1 LPAHAQDHA
10 AAHAQTQAPI
20 VDNNTHD
27 TDFTRAG
34 AGHMASISASDTSA
48 HNALVTR
55 AGAGH
60 SASPNT
66 ETRPLTTHSPLGPDY
81 VELLARSNFSFLRG
95 ASHPEEMVE
104 QAKRLGYRGLALAD
118 VNGLYG
124 VVRGHQAA
132 ERPSHFDAEGLALH
146 QLHQERGGN
155 FRYHVGAE
163 LTPYDAS
170 PLVLLPM
177 NMDGYRL
184 LSRLITRVK
193 RPAAKAK
200 IKLSFEELV
209 EEAGDQSGDLIAIAL
224 PPWTDAQ
231 IERLHASFGDRLYL
245 PVTKDYTWSSIAL
258 ARQALAY
265 ETKLGVQLIASQ
277 RPLFHA
283 PERRPLHDILT
294 CLHEKTT
301 LQDAHTRLLT
311 NSERHLKP
319 LHELQELY
327 RDRPDLLTRTV
338 EISQRLQ
345 FSLRELRYKY
355 PQELIP
361 PGETSASFL
370 KKLVEQGVEWR
381 YPAWTPP
388 EILRKARAQVAHELE
403 LIRDLEYEDYFLTL
417 WDVCQFAR
425 ARGILHQ
432 GRGSAANSI
441 VCFALGLT
449 AIDPI
454 KLGLLFERFLSRERN
469 EPPDIDID
477 FEHERREEV
486 IQYIY
491 QKYGAERAAMVCT
504 TICYRSRLAI
514 RDVAR
519 AFGVPTPTVDAL
531 VKYMGREGLSRLQ
544 NPAAHEPFDPTRY
557 GLTPERFDLLVR
569 RARELVGFPRHLG
582 IHTGGFIISHEP
594 VIDLVPVEAATMT
607 NRYVIQ
613 WNKDDVNL
621 LGLMK
626 IDVLSLGMLT
636 AIRKALETLQRVKK
650 IEHDLTTIP
659 QEDPATYEM
668 IQRAQTTGVFQI
680 ESRAQMA
687 LLPRLK
693 PRTWYD
699 LVISVAI
706 VRPGPIQGGMVHPYL
721 RRRDGLERVSYAH
734 PRLRKVLQ
742 KTLGVP
748 LFQEQIMQIAVEVA
762 GFTPGEAD
770 ELRRV
775 VSSAWKKK
783 AVMHGLRQRL
793 INGMLANGLSTEYA
807 DQIYRVI
814 EGFASYGFPESH
826 AASFALI
833 TYVSCWLK
841 RHHPDVFVASLLNS
855 QPMGFYPP
863 RQLIHEAQRNGVRFL
878 PLDVNHSQW
887 DYEVIT
893 PGVIRTGLRS
903 INGLSELD
911 AQKIIT
917 ARGAPCGDARGAQAP
932 EIAARAGAGHAALLG
947 AVINTIGDDTRAR
960 AQDHLT
966 RDTSS
971 SSSIR
976 AGAGHM
982 ASTGASDTC
991 THDAL
996 VTRAGAGHS
1005 ASQIQEAATPLTAP
1019 APLTATRTPTTPLT
1033 PLTAPTP
1040 RTPFRDLED
1049 FIRRTRLTRKTYT
1062 RLAQA
1067 GALSALEPDTRL
1079 ALYRLQGINYDQ
1091 GSFFYA
1097 SEPITQHDDGRHNIS
1112 RESQWQRVQREFAAK
1127 GFTLDTHPLKLL
1139 RPQLQRAGARTAAEL
1154 ATLGHGAEVQVAGL
1168 LTMMQK
1174 PPTAKGVAFLSLED
1188 ETGISNIILMP
1199 EVYQRLR
1206 LQLQSSPILHLRGR
1220 LEARHGVRH
1229 LKATTLLESTLP

>member
-1 LPAHAQDHA
+1 MQHKKSLSLPAWPSSPSSYSPASTCSYASESASGGGSERGSGRASGQL
-10 AAHAQTQAPI
+10 I
-20 VDNNTHD
+20 
-27 TDFTRAG
+27 RAG
-34 AGHMASISASDTSA
+34 AGHTASFASVDLDAS
-48 HNALVTR
+48 

-60 SASPNT
+60 TAPESAPTPDSERTPT
-66 ETRPLTTHSPLGPDY
+66 PASADY

-104 QAKRLGYRGLALAD
+104 QAKRLGYKGLALAD

-146 QLHQERGGN
+146 QERGAD

-163 LTPYDAS
+163 LTPFDAS

-177 NMDGYRL
+177 NIDGYRL

-200 IKLSFEELV
+200 IKLSFDELV
-209 EEAGDQSGDLIAIAL
+209 EEAGDRSGDLIAIAL

-301 LQDAHTRLLT
+301 LQEAHTRLLT

-327 RDRPDLLTRTV
+327 RDRPDLLTRTLDV
-338 EISQRLQ
+338 SRRLQ

-425 ARGILHQ
+425 TRGILHQ

-878 PLDVNHSQW
+878 PLDVNHSHW
-887 DYEVIT
+887 DYEVIA
-893 PGVIRTGLRS
+893 PGLIRTGLRC

-911 AQKIIT
+911 AQKIIA
-917 ARGAPCGDARGAQAP
+917 ARGASCGDARSPQSP
-932 EIAARAGAGHAALLG
+932 EIAARDAHIGASPNAHVGTDVPPL
-947 AVINTIGDDTRAR
+947 
-960 AQDHLT
+960 
-966 RDTSS
+966 
-971 SSSIR
+971 IR
-976 AGAGHM
+976 AGAGHT
-982 ASTGASDTC
+982 ASTGASDTS
-991 THDAL
+991 THDQNVLRAGAGYSVSFTNTNL
-996 VTRAGAGHS
+996 DARAGAGHS
-1005 ASQIQEAATPLTAP
+1005 ASQAHET
-1019 APLTATRTPTTPLT
+1019 TTPLT
-1033 PLTAPTP
+1033 PTTAPASL
-1040 RTPFRDLED
+1040 TPFRDLED
-1049 FIRRTRLTRKTYT
+1049 FVRRTRLARKTCT

-1067 GALSALEPDTRL
+1067 GALSALESDARL

-1097 SEPITQHDDGRHNIS
+1097 SEPVTQQDDGRENIS
-1112 RESQWQRVQREFAAK
+1112 RESQWQRVQREFATK
-1127 GFTLDTHPLKLL
+1127 GFALDTHPLKLL
-1139 RPQLQRAGARTAAEL
+1139 RPQLQRTGTRTAAEL
-1154 ATLGHGAEVQVAGL
+1154 TTLGHGADVQVAGL

-1206 LQLQSSPILHLRGR
+1206 LQLYASPILHLRGR

-1229 LKATTLLESTLP
+1229 LKASELLELADL